1 MMMVGMFAC
10 LLASCAS
17 TSDSRQAMFVQNI
30 DNAPELAAIDKSIDK
45 LSSDYDDI
53 ERQYDQLQKDVL
65 GKTNFDVDD
74 DANAQAVNIY
84 INDNNVIMIDN
95 KPMSRN
101 EFDAYLS
108 RVLPRLCQPT
118 PTIIV
123 HKRASY
129 DQALSVLEMVY
140 AHGCMDVDLK

>member
-1 MMMVGMFAC
+1 MASM
-10 LLASCAS
+10 LASCAS

-30 DNAPELAAIDKSIDK
+30 DNDPELAAIDQSIDK

-53 ERQYDQLQKDVL
+53 ERKYDQLQKDVL
-65 GKTNFDVDD
+65 GKTHFDVDD
-74 DANAQAVNIY
+74 DANAQFVNIY

-95 KPMSRN
+95 KPMSRI

-108 RVLPRLCQPT
+108 RVLPRLCHPT
-118 PTIIV
+118 PTITV

-129 DQALSVLEMVY
+129 DHALSVLEMVY
-140 AHGCMDVDLK
+140 AHGCMNVDLK